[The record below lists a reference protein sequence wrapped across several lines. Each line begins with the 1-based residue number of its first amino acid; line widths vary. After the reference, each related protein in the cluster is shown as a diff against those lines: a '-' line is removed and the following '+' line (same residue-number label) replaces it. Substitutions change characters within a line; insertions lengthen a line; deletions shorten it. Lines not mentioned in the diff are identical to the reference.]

1 MSDGSQEVGE
11 AVMAMFMGQ
20 YEHSIDAKGRAIVPA
35 KYREELGDVFYITW
49 GVDGCL
55 YLYPREDWEVLA
67 RKLQSLPSSR
77 QSRLIQRQIMSS
89 ASEVTLDRQGRIL
102 IPARLRRN
110 AHLEKDLVFVG
121 MINRVEIW
129 DRDTF
134 EEQML
139 GSEMS
144 VEEAMD
150 ALGIS
155 L

>member
-1 MSDGSQEVGE
+1 
-11 AVMAMFMGQ
+11 MFMGQ

-35 KYREELGDVFYITW
+35 KYREELGDLFYVTW

-55 YLYPREDWEVLA
+55 YLYPQHDWEELA
-67 RKLQSLPSSR
+67 QKLQR
-77 QSRLIQRQIMSS
+77 QLMAS
-89 ASEVTLDRQGRIL
+89 ASEVTLDKQGRIL
-102 IPARLRRN
+102 IPAKLRKS
-110 AHLEKDLVFVG
+110 AGLEKDLVFVG

-129 DRDTF
+129 DKDTF
-134 EEQML
+134 EAQTL

-144 VEEAMD
+144 MEEAMD